1 MAAAATRLLETETQT
16 VELLLYG
23 SLFLRT
29 VTDEDIEYERQRI
42 EAECD
47 RRIEVYR
54 VTQETRSGAR
64 CTRVEWRV
72 V

>member
-23 SLFLRT
+23 SLFLRAA
-29 VTDEDIEYERQRI
+29 TDEDIEYERQRI

-47 RRIEVYR
+47 RQIEVYR

-64 CTRVEWRV
+64 CTRVEWKV